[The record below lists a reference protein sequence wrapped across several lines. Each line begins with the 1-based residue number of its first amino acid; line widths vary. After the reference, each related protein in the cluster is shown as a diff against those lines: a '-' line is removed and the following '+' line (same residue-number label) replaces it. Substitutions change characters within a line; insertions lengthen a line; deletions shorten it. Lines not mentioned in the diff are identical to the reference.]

1 MDLNVAFDFD
11 GTLISCENKQK
22 YVLFS
27 ILCGIRSVGNI
38 SQERLNYWW
47 QLKRNGYT
55 TELALVEMKFSDAKM
70 IAEKWVGAIENY
82 PWSYLD
88 KPFSDSLLTF
98 EYLKTNYKINLII
111 ITARVNRYQVYQS
124 LNSFGFTKYVSEVI
138 VVNPYKAIA
147 EKEKWLKILKPCI
160 YVGDT
165 EADYSASVTSMT
177 KFIGL
182 TRGQRSEDFLKKLS
196 PIRLEKN
203 LSFFKSDNF
212 VHKLSY
218 GSAI

>member
-1 MDLNVAFDFD
+1 MLNVAFDFD

-27 ILCGIRSVGNI
+27 ILKSMIDVGNI
-38 SQERLNYWW
+38 SWESLNYWW

-55 TELALVEMKFSDAKM
+55 SELALVEMKFSNAKM

-88 KPFSDSLLTF
+88 KPFNDSVSAL
-98 EYLKTNYKINLII
+98 EYLKMNYEVNLII
-111 ITARVNRYQVYQS
+111 ITARVNKYQVYQS
-124 LNSFGFTKYVSEVI
+124 LNSFGFSKFVSEVI
-138 VVNPYKAIA
+138 VVNPYNAVA

-165 EADYSASVTSMT
+165 ETDYSASANSNT
-177 KFIGL
+177 KFVAL
-182 TRGQRSEDFLKKLS
+182 NRGQRSEGFLKRIG
-196 PIRLEKN
+196 PIQVEEN
-203 LSFFKSDNF
+203 LSFLRSDIYVKSLVKGCSF
-212 VHKLSY
+212 
-218 GSAI
+218 